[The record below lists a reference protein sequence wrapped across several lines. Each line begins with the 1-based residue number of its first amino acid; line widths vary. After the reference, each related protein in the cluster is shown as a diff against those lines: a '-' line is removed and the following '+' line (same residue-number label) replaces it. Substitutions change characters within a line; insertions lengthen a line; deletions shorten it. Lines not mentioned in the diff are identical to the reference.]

1 MIKTKFC
8 KRKRCTDYQ
17 KDSGMLRPPLTLPLL
32 SGDKGAVPD
41 QVLGRQH
48 QKGDRETTVCTEVGR
63 GAPTGR

>member
-1 MIKTKFC
+1 
-8 KRKRCTDYQ
+8 
-17 KDSGMLRPPLTLPLL
+17 MLRPPLTLPLL